1 MNDTRYVIS
10 VIVAMGLVTF
20 GLRALPFMAAQ
31 WLQRHRFIQR
41 LGQFLPLAIMTLLLL
56 HSVVG
61 SARSHAGPPWAEAL
75 SITLVL
81 ALQWWRGHALL
92 SILLGVSVI
101 LSILFGVR
109 RSLILR

>member
-10 VIVAMGLVTF
+10 VIVAMGLVTS

-31 WLQRHRFIQR
+31 WLQRHRFVRR

-61 SARSHAGPPWAEAL
+61 SARSHAGLPWAEAL
-75 SITLVL
+75 SIALVL
-81 ALQWWRGHALL
+81 GLQWWRGHALL
-92 SILLGVSVI
+92 SILLGTGLYV
-101 LSILFGVR
+101 L
-109 RSLILR
+109 LRQMTLG